1 MDEAVSVKVIH
12 ATEDLTR
19 RTSATCDMR
28 ALVVVMVVA
37 LVAAPLLAEAQR
49 VLGYDRRDYERG
61 YEYEMGR
68 RDGYEDARDRNYDTY
83 RRGRGSYDMGYE
95 YGRGQRDGY
104 EEGRDRFNTYRW
116 DRGNGVGRG

>member
-19 RTSATCDMR
+19 RSSATCDMR
-28 ALVVVMVVA
+28 ALVVVMVLA
-37 LVAAPLLAEAQR
+37 LVTAPLMAEAQR
-49 VLGYDRRDYERG
+49 VLGDRRDYDRG

-104 EEGRDRFNTYRW
+104 EEGRERFNTNRR